1 MAKAQTQKTNESQ
14 SGSQNA
20 ALTEIKNRR
29 SSQIERHEPL
39 DAFKLITSPF
49 TFMRRFT
56 EEFEKLF
63 ADLGVARETL
73 PFTEEWAKAVWSPK
87 IEVFERGD
95 QLVVSADL
103 PGLSKDDVKIEFLDN
118 RLTIEGERRDEREE
132 KGESFYRSERKYGS
146 FYRDIPLPKGADAAR
161 AKANFKNGVLEI
173 TMPVSPKQAGG
184 KRIEISD

>member
-1 MAKAQTQKTNESQ
+1 MTKAQTQKTNESQ
-14 SGSQNA
+14 TT
-20 ALTEIKNRR
+20 ALTETKNRR
-29 SSQIERHEPL
+29 GSQMERREPL
-39 DAFKLITSPF
+39 DAFSLMTSPF

-87 IEVFERGD
+87 IEIFERGN

-103 PGLSKDDVKIEFLDN
+103 PGLSKDDVKVEFFDN
-118 RLTIEGERRDEREE
+118 RLTIEGERRQEKEE
-132 KGESFYRSERKYGS
+132 KGEGFYRSERKYGS
-146 FYRDIPLPKGADAAR
+146 FYRDIPLPKGADADH

-173 TMPVSPKQAGG
+173 TMPVPPKPVGG
-184 KRIEISD
+184 KRIEISG